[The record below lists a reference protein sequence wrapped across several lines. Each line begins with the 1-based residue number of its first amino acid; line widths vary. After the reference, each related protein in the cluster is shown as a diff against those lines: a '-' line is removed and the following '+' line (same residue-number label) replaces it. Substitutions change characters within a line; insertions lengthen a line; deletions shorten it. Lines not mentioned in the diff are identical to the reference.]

1 MGLYSEKG
9 HSVQAEAEALR
20 IQTHLS
26 MTLTITSVFGDSIIS
41 TFHLMPFHQKW
52 EICEGCTVRVY
63 SEAYSSPAFLDAYKD
78 INALPQDPDD
88 NLE

>member
-1 MGLYSEKG
+1 
-9 HSVQAEAEALR
+9 
-20 IQTHLS
+20 

-41 TFHLMPFHQKW
+41 TFHLMPFHQQW

-63 SEAYSSPAFLDAYKD
+63 SEAYSSPAFLEAYKD
-78 INALPQDPDD
+78 INALPSDPDD